1 MRKTV
6 RDWQSDWI
14 TANGKTNDLEVV
26 IKDSTLDELAPYVYE
41 GSFAEINAELLDRK
55 VIYCGRILESTVPER
70 NGAYSLTI

>member
-14 TANGKTNDLEVV
+14 TTNGKTNDLEVV
-26 IKDSTLDELAPYVYE
+26 IKDSALDELAPYVYE
-41 GSFAEINAELLDRK
+41 GSFSEIDAELLDRK
-55 VIYCGRILESTVPER
+55 VIHCGRIIESTVPKR